1 MAGWCG
7 DFKVAGRGSEKYNFS
22 FLAFPLQYRKINQ
35 KEVGGEWGQGGPS
48 VLPVADSSLFL
59 LTYHSLQCLACHQC
73 SVYDPHESFMKEL
86 HPVQQA

>member
-35 KEVGGEWGQGGPS
+35 KEVGGEWEPS
-48 VLPVADSSLFL
+48 RKYTGNKPGR
-59 LTYHSLQCLACHQC
+59 
-73 SVYDPHESFMKEL
+73 
-86 HPVQQA
+86 

>member
-35 KEVGGEWGQGGPS
+35 KEVGGEWEPS
-48 VLPVADSSLFL
+48 
-59 LTYHSLQCLACHQC
+59 T
-73 SVYDPHESFMKEL
+73 
-86 HPVQQA
+86 